1 MSMVMSMGHGQ
12 HEKMPRWAN
21 KHRLALAQGNGNGNK
36 DMNLSRGVPFLQ
48 YITTIE
54 LVMNIVK
61 SIMFCRCDQCVL
73 ETSLFLPC
81 LANPPIYYP
90 ALTRTLFSA
99 WTFFS
104 FFFLSC
110 FLIL

>member
-48 YITTIE
+48 YITTTE
-54 LVMNIVK
+54 LVTNIVK
-61 SIMFCRCDQCVL
+61 SIMFCRCDL

-81 LANPPIYYP
+81 LANPPLHYP
-90 ALTRTLFSA
+90 VLPRTLLSA
-99 WTFFS
+99 WDFFFS
-104 FFFLSC
+104 FLVF
-110 FLIL
+110 